1 MFVKSQQNRSELAT
15 RLAQL
20 EDVAFK
26 TFNDGITNK
35 LMGVYERAN
44 KDDMIVI
51 RVYGQGSDLF
61 IDRQA
66 EVDNMKLL
74 NKHNLGS
81 KVWLFLIKMCHE
93 SRQHNESLA
102 H

>member
-1 MFVKSQQNRSELAT
+1 MIVKSQQNRTELVT

-44 KDDMIVI
+44 KEDMIVI

-81 KVWLFLIKMCHE
+81 KVWLFLIKICYE
-93 SRQHNESLA
+93 SRQPNESLA